1 MFGLSLPTFIALHVA
16 LSLVAIAAGV
26 IALLRP
32 AVPARVSNVAILFLA
47 TTLASTLTGLLF
59 ALPFPRFGLGHGIGI
74 VSLVVLPPTALALHR
89 HRASGNWRWTYVGG
103 ATLLLYLNAFIAV
116 RQAFA
121 KIGFLR
127 DLPGDA
133 PCLLAQLLVL
143 AICLWLALHAAARLL
158 PAAPRPRRRRRRARP
173 LYVVDR
179 WG

>member
-1 MFGLSLPTFIALHVA
+1 MFGLSLPTFTALHVA

-32 AVPARVSNVAILFLA
+32 AMPARASSVATLFLA
-47 TTLASTLTGLLF
+47 TTLATTLTGLLF

-89 HRASGNWRWTYVGG
+89 HRASGNWRRTYVGG
-103 ATLLLYLNAFIAV
+103 ATLLLYLNAFIGV

-127 DLPGDA
+127 DLPATPGGS
-133 PCLLAQLLVL
+133 PLLLAHLLLVMV
-143 AICLWLALHAAARLL
+143 CLWLALHAAARLQSV
-158 PAAPRPRRRRRRARP
+158 APKPRRRARP